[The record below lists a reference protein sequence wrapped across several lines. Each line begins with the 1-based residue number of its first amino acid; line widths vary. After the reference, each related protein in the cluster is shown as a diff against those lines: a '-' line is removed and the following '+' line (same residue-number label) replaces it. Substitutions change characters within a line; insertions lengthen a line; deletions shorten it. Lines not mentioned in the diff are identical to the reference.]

1 MIISPLYMAPIPTT
15 IFRRVL
21 YLIQDI
27 SYWFDRLLVEDL
39 REGDLAGL
47 SRALPSFAQLRLVD
61 WDWDHPSNR

>member
-1 MIISPLYMAPIPTT
+1 MIISPLYISPYQTT
-15 IFRRVL
+15 IFRRVP

-27 SYWFDRLLVEDL
+27 YWLDRLLVEDL

-47 SRALPSFAQLRLVD
+47 RASKFRPGLLD